1 MNIDQTEL
9 IRRMKHHEDIEREAK
24 QLKLLYTNE
33 AAAKSAL
40 YRENETNKEKLAK
53 KREKNNHTKQ

>member
-1 MNIDQTEL
+1 
-9 IRRMKHHEDIEREAK
+9 MKHHEDIEREAK

-53 KREKNNHTKQ
+53 KREKYNHTKQ